1 MVCRPDG
8 ASAPMGAHL
17 NMPQFHAPADKP
29 DSSLDSVREHSI
41 FKRAATSRGILIVDD
56 DPSIAETL
64 SAVFTHTGNNV
75 RTALSAEEAIETVA
89 VWEPDLAILDVNLPR
104 MNGIELAVVL
114 RDNHPR
120 CRLVL
125 FSGHADTPALAMEAA
140 KKGNFFEILSKP
152 VHPLFM
158 LDYIASLFSEPT
170 AGAA

>member
-1 MVCRPDG
+1 
-8 ASAPMGAHL
+8 
-17 NMPQFHAPADKP
+17 MPQFHPPAGKSDKP
-29 DSSLDSVREHSI
+29 LDLAHEHRA
-41 FKRAATSRGILIVDD
+41 FKRVATGRGILIVDD
-56 DPSIAETL
+56 EPAIAESL
-64 SAVFTHTGNNV
+64 SAVFTHTGYVV

-89 VWEPDLAILDVNLPR
+89 AWEPDLAILDVNLPH

-125 FSGHADTPALAMEAA
+125 FSGHAATPALAEEAA

-158 LDYIASLFSEPT
+158 LDYVASLFSEPT